1 MQVTIDIATCIFY
14 TGIDPFTKKR
24 VDVARDVRDPKMQRA
39 LMQFFKSANW
49 FNLREALI
57 QEGRQYLDGTSPFG
71 RHTMNPRRMSWAT
84 LSLIPLKQQNPGNQ
98 PTRPLRTGRRRSG
111 PAAFCTL
118 PALFL
123 LLDAAMKLVKPGF
136 VVEATADVGFPE
148 SVIVPLGIVLA
159 GRTILDLIPRTAAL
173 GAILLTGY
181 LGGVIAAHV
190 RHEDGWFPIVFC
202 VVFGALL
209 WSGLLL
215 RDARLRAVLPW
226 NR

>member
-1 MQVTIDIATCIFY
+1 MSHA
-14 TGIDPFTKKR
+14 
-24 VDVARDVRDPKMQRA
+24 VANPIEPAKSLQPAHAPAPDGKAA
-39 LMQFFKSANW
+39 LW
-49 FNLREALI
+49 
-57 QEGRQYLDGTSPFG
+57 
-71 RHTMNPRRMSWAT
+71 
-84 LSLIPLKQQNPGNQ
+84 
-98 PTRPLRTGRRRSG
+98 TGRVIS
-111 PAAFCTL
+111 TL

-136 VVEATADVGFPE
+136 VVEATGDLGFPE

-159 GRTILDLIPRTAAL
+159 GCTILYLIPRTAAL

-181 LGGVIAAHV
+181 LGVIAEHV
-190 RHEDGWFPIVFC
+190 RHEDGWFPIIVC

-226 NR
+226 HR

>member
-1 MQVTIDIATCIFY
+1 MSHA
-14 TGIDPFTKKR
+14 
-24 VDVARDVRDPKMQRA
+24 VANRIEPTESLQSAHAPAPVGKAA
-39 LMQFFKSANW
+39 LW
-49 FNLREALI
+49 
-57 QEGRQYLDGTSPFG
+57 
-71 RHTMNPRRMSWAT
+71 
-84 LSLIPLKQQNPGNQ
+84 
-98 PTRPLRTGRRRSG
+98 TGRVIR
-111 PAAFCTL
+111 TL

-123 LLDAAMKLVKPGF
+123 LLDAAVKLVKPGF
-136 VVEATADVGFPE
+136 VVEATGDLGFPE

-159 GRTILDLIPRTAAL
+159 SCAILYLIPRTAAL

-181 LGGVIAAHV
+181 LGGAIASHV
-190 RHEDGWFPIVFC
+190 RHEDGWLPLVFC

>member
-1 MQVTIDIATCIFY
+1 
-14 TGIDPFTKKR
+14 
-24 VDVARDVRDPKMQRA
+24 
-39 LMQFFKSANW
+39 
-49 FNLREALI
+49 
-57 QEGRQYLDGTSPFG
+57 
-71 RHTMNPRRMSWAT
+71 
-84 LSLIPLKQQNPGNQ
+84 
-98 PTRPLRTGRRRSG
+98 
-111 PAAFCTL
+111 L

-136 VVEATADVGFPE
+136 VVEATGDLGFPE

-159 GRTILDLIPRTAAL
+159 GCTILYLIPRTAAL

-181 LGGVIAAHV
+181 LGGAIAAHV

-202 VVFGALL
+202 AVFGALL

-226 NR
+226 SR